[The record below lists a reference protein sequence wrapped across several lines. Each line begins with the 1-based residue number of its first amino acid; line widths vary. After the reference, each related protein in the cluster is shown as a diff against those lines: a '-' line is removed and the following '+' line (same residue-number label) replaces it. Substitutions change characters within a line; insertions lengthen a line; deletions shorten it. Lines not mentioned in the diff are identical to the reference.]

1 MDLAKTAVPD
11 DNQID
16 LLVVGITY
24 DSGRRITGA
33 DIGLDGINAFGL
45 SHPFGLIEDIFARGS
60 EKVMPLS
67 LDLLIPFHKAR
78 VQGHLHFP
86 NHMQEM

>member
-24 DSGRRITGA
+24 DSGLGQTLPEMLPITTKDLA
-33 DIGLDGINAFGL
+33 D
-45 SHPFGLIEDIFARGS
+45 HR
-60 EKVMPLS
+60 
-67 LDLLIPFHKAR
+67 
-78 VQGHLHFP
+78 
-86 NHMQEM
+86 